1 LAASVTRGG
10 GAGSV
15 IPAVARSG
23 SDEMTASGSM
33 ISSCV
38 WTATHSSFSNSR
50 RVAGVSRRTS
60 PPSSSMRAVIVSHIW
75 PGP

>member
-1 LAASVTRGG
+1 M
-10 GAGSV
+10 
-15 IPAVARSG
+15 PAVARSG

-33 ISSCV
+33 ISSGV
-38 WTATHSSFSNSR
+38 WTATHSSSTNSR